1 MPSPTAPLR
10 AWPTLSLMRRPIT
23 EAATN
28 VMPVARA
35 AVPMAPMPA
44 VPIAIA
50 TRPLRVKPVSRL

>member
-1 MPSPTAPLR
+1 MPRPTTPLS

-35 AVPMAPMPA
+35 AIPIEPMPA
-44 VPIAIA
+44 VPIARA
-50 TRPLRVKPVSRL
+50 TMPLRVKPVSRL